1 VGNLGGAEILVI
13 LLVALIVLGPTKL
26 PPAVRQVGKFV
37 GEIRRMGQGFQQ
49 ELREASKP
57 LAEATETLR
66 AADPRNVISPKSPL
80 DNSQPSDASNE
91 AATIPTPTNPTP
103 TNSESAGV
111 AAGPVSWGTAE
122 AKLSPQTAPATDLG
136 EDTQAVTDIVEL
148 DNVETPVESVPEVSV
163 SSETPVESVPEVSA
177 ASETDSQMDTETRS
191 SDIVS

>member
-111 AAGPVSWGTAE
+111 VAGPVSWGTAE
-122 AKLSPQTAPATDLG
+122 AKLSPQTAPATESG

-163 SSETPVESVPEVSA
+163 